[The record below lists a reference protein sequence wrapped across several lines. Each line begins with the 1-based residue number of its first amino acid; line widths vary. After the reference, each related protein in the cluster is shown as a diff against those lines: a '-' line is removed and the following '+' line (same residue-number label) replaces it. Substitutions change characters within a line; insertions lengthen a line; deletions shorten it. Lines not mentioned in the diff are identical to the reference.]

1 MNMKELF
8 GIREMLC
15 DELSEYAG
23 KQEMGTGE
31 LDVIHKLTASI
42 KNIDKIAMF
51 ESGGYSR
58 DDGYS
63 REDGYSRGGD
73 YPQRRYSR
81 DSYGGGSSYARRG
94 THYVR
99 GHYSRDGAKADM
111 KRQLQEM
118 LDNAD
123 DDTIRNAIQRCM
135 DAVEG

>member
-42 KNIDKIAMF
+42 KNIDKIEMM
-51 ESGGYSR
+51 EGEGYSR
-58 DDGYS
+58 DGDYSQRRYS
-63 REDGYSRGGD
+63 RDGD
-73 YPQRRYSR
+73 YSQRRYSR

-99 GHYSRDGAKADM
+99 GHYSRDGAKDDM